1 MSEAQVEEKKES
13 AAGTPKKTHFPP
25 CRDACPVNTDIQSY
39 VWLIGEGKYE
49 EALDVIRS
57 VNPVASTCSLICH
70 HPCEQQCRRC
80 DVDKPVSIRHLK
92 RFALEQATGYRRSKR
107 KAVPKTRGKSIGII
121 GSGPSGLTAAND
133 LADLGYGVTIYEK
146 NPDLGGM
153 LSSAIP
159 TYRLSRDALKE
170 DIDDVLSKGVE
181 SVTNCS
187 IGVDITLEE
196 LKEKHDS
203 ILVAVGLAESRSLP
217 IPGVEGPG
225 VLLAIPFLFN
235 AAYDKP
241 SGIGKRVLVIGGGN
255 VAVDVARTAL
265 RLGAD
270 NVEMVCLESEEEMP
284 AWDWEVEE
292 ADDEGIKIHHRWG
305 PKGISRDGDTV
316 KGLDVVKVTSVFDED
331 GRFNPKFDETEKQH
345 LEADTIIIT
354 IGQMSNY
361 DFLKGSSVKRDERGL
376 LEWDR
381 ATQMSSEPGIFV
393 SGEVVTGPGSAIA
406 AAASGH
412 RSARAIHL
420 YLEGEDVASGLHE
433 EEMAKIATLPPDVAG
448 KVQRV
453 SRNET
458 ELLDPKTRCREFIQ
472 IEIGY
477 DEMTALKEARRCR
490 TCGGGA
496 VVDQDKC
503 MACLTCL
510 RICPYDA
517 PVVTNASYIS
527 PDRCQACGL
536 CAPECPGRAIKM
548 FGYDIDGIR
557 NEMPS
562 YVGIVDPSR
571 KEPAVVA
578 FMCSKYALDK
588 SAKLPDNVRPVQVH
602 CASRIDTL
610 DILKAFELGADGIAV
625 VMCDSEGCRH
635 PGVAGTVIK
644 RLKHVQGLASALGIG
659 AEAVGYLKVTEGQG
673 WSQGLKEIA
682 ASVPVREK

>member
-1 MSEAQVEEKKES
+1 MSEALVKAKNS
-13 AAGTPKKTHFPP
+13 TVSGTPEKTHFPP
-25 CRDACPVNTDIQSY
+25 CRSACPVKTDIQNY
-39 VWLIGEGKYE
+39 VWLIGEGRYDN
-49 EALDVIRS
+49 AFDIIRS
-57 VNPVASTCSLICH
+57 VNPIASVCSLICH

-92 RFALEQATGYRRSKR
+92 RFAIEQATEYRRSKR
-107 KAVPKTRGKSIGII
+107 KEVSKTRGKSIGII

-170 DIDDVLSKGVE
+170 DVDDVLAKGVE
-181 SVTNCS
+181 AVTNCD
-187 IGVDITLEE
+187 IGTDVTLEE
-196 LKEKHDS
+196 LKEKHAALL
-203 ILVAVGLAESRSLP
+203 IAVGLAESRSLP

-241 SGIGKRVLVIGGGN
+241 TGIGKNVLVIGGGN
-255 VAVDVARTAL
+255 VSVDVARTAL
-265 RLGAD
+265 RLGAEK
-270 NVEMVCLESEEEMP
+270 VEMVCLENEEEMP

-292 ADDEGIKIHHRWG
+292 ASDEGIKVHHRWG
-305 PKGISRDGDTV
+305 PKGIKRDGDTV
-316 KGLDVVKVTSVFDED
+316 KGLDVVKVTSVFDET
-331 GRFNPKFDETEKQH
+331 GRFNPGFDDNQKM
-345 LEADTIIIT
+345 LIEADTIIIT

-376 LEWDR
+376 IVWDR
-381 ATQMSSEPGIFV
+381 ETQMSSDPGVFV

-406 AAASGH
+406 AAATGH

-420 YLEGEDVASGLHE
+420 FLDGQDIAKGLKE
-433 EEMAKIATLPPDVAG
+433 EEKELIAKLPPDVAE
-448 KVQRV
+448 KVQSV
-453 SRNET
+453 PRNET

-490 TCGGGA
+490 SCGGGA
-496 VVDQDKC
+496 VVDYNKC

-517 PVVTNASYIS
+517 PTVTNVSYIS

-548 FGYDIDGIR
+548 FGYDIDNIR
-557 NEMPS
+557 NNVPAT
-562 YVGIVDPSR
+562 VGKVDASR
-571 KEPAVVA
+571 KEPVVIT
-578 FMCSKYALDK
+578 FICSMHALDR
-588 SAKLPDNVRPVQVH
+588 SIKLPDNIRPIQVH
-602 CASRIDTL
+602 CASRVDTL
-610 DILKAFELGADGIAV
+610 DMLKAFESGADGIAV
-625 VMCDSEGCRH
+625 VMCDGDDCRH
-635 PGVAGTVIK
+635 PGVARAVIK
-644 RLKHVQGLASALGIG
+644 RIRHVQEMVGALGIVN
-659 AEAVGYLKVTEGQG
+659 EAIGYVKASRGQD
-673 WSQGLKEIA
+673 WLTQLREL
-682 ASVPVREK
+682 ASRIPVRNR

>member
-1 MSEAQVEEKKES
+1 MSEAKVKEKKEV
-13 AAGTPKKTHFPP
+13 AGTPEKTHFPP
-25 CRDACPVNTDIQSY
+25 CRDACPVKTDIQNY
-39 VWLIGEGKYE
+39 VWLIGEGRNE
-49 EALDVIRS
+49 DAFDIIRS
-57 VNPVASTCSLICH
+57 VNPIASVCSLICH

-92 RFALEQATGYRRSKR
+92 RFAIEQATEYRRSKR

-133 LADLGYGVTIYEK
+133 LADLGYDVTIYEK
-146 NPDLGGM
+146 GPDLGGM

-159 TYRLSRDALKE
+159 TYRLSREALRE

-181 SVTNCS
+181 SVTNCN
-187 IGVDITLEE
+187 IGEDITMKE
-196 LKEKHDS
+196 LREKHDAV
-203 ILVAVGLAESRSLP
+203 LVAVGLAESRSLP
-217 IPGVEGPG
+217 IPGVDGPG

-235 AAYDKP
+235 AAYGKP
-241 SGIGKRVLVIGGGN
+241 TGIGKRVLVIGGGN

-265 RLGAD
+265 RLGAE

-292 ADDEGIKIHHRWG
+292 ADEEGIKVHHRWG
-305 PKGISRDGDTV
+305 PKGVSRDGDTV
-316 KGLDVVKVTSVFDED
+316 KGLDVVKVTSVFDES
-331 GRFNPKFDETEKQH
+331 GRFNPKFDENQKQ
-345 LEADTIIIT
+345 LIEADTIIIT

-361 DFLKGSSVKRDERGL
+361 DFLKGSSVERDERGL
-376 LEWDR
+376 LKWDR
-381 ATQMSSEPGIFV
+381 ATQMSSESGVFV

-420 YLEGEDVASGLHE
+420 FLEGKDVAAGLQDE
-433 EEMAKIATLPPDVAG
+433 EIARIEKLPPDVAC
-448 KVQRV
+448 KVKSV
-453 SRNET
+453 PRNET

-490 TCGGGA
+490 SCGGGA
-496 VVDQDKC
+496 LVDQDKC

-536 CAPECPGRAIKM
+536 CAPECPARAIRM
-548 FGYDIDGIR
+548 FGYDVDSIR
-557 NEMPS
+557 NEMS
-562 YVGIVDPSR
+562 AYIGKVDPSR
-571 KEPAVVA
+571 KEPVVAA

-588 SAKLPDNVRPVQVH
+588 SVSLPSNIRPIQVH

-610 DILKAFELGADGIAV
+610 DVLKAFEAGADGVAV

-635 PGVAGTVIK
+635 PGVSRIVAR
-644 RLKHVQGLASALGIG
+644 RLRHIQGLVQPLGI
-659 AEAVGYLKVTEGQG
+659 ANEAVGHLKATEGQD
-673 WSQGLKEIA
+673 WTEGLGGIA
-682 ASVPVREK
+682 AGIPVRGK

>member
-1 MSEAQVEEKKES
+1 MSEVEAEEKNNEVCV
-13 AAGTPKKTHFPP
+13 PEKTHFPP

-39 VWLIGEGKYE
+39 VWLIGEGRYE

-57 VNPVASTCSLICH
+57 VNPIASACSLICH

-80 DVDKPVSIRHLK
+80 DVDQPVSIRPLK
-92 RFALEQATGYRRSKR
+92 RFALEQATEYRRKKR
-107 KAVPKTRGKSIGII
+107 RAVPKTRDKSIAVI

-159 TYRLSRDALKE
+159 TYRLSREALKE

-181 SVTNCS
+181 SVTDCN
-187 IGVDITLEE
+187 IGHDITLEE
-196 LKEKHDS
+196 LKEKHDAVL
-203 ILVAVGLAESRSLP
+203 IAVGLAESRSLP

-235 AAYDKP
+235 AAYNKP
-241 SGIGKRVLVIGGGN
+241 TGMGKNVLVIGGGN

-270 NVEMVCLESEEEMP
+270 KVEMVCLESEEEMP

-292 ADDEGIKIHHRWG
+292 ADDEGVKVHHRWG
-305 PKGISRDGDTV
+305 PKAVRRDGDSV
-316 KGLDVVKVTSVFDED
+316 KGLDVVKVTSVFDEN
-331 GRFNPKFDETEKQH
+331 GRFSPSFDEENKQ
-345 LEADTIIIT
+345 LMEADTIIIT

-361 DFLKGSSVKRDERGL
+361 DFLKGSNVERDERGL
-376 LEWDR
+376 IKWDR
-381 ATQMSSEPGIFV
+381 ETQMSTERGIFV

-420 YLEGEDVASGLHE
+420 YLEGQDIAQGLHAVEKARIDKLPQDVAE
-433 EEMAKIATLPPDVAG
+433 
-448 KVQRV
+448 KVHRV

-458 ELLDPKTRCREFIQ
+458 ELLDPKTRCREFVQ

-477 DEMTALKEARRCR
+477 DELTALKEARRCR
-490 TCGGGA
+490 SCGGGA
-496 VVDQDKC
+496 IVDQNKC

-510 RICPYDA
+510 RVCPYDA
-517 PVVTNASYIS
+517 PVVTNVSYIS

-536 CAPECPGRAIKM
+536 CAPECPGRAISM
-548 FGYDIDGIR
+548 FGYDINSIR
-557 NEMPS
+557 REMPS
-562 YVGIVDPSR
+562 TVGKAEPSR
-571 KEPAVVA
+571 KDPVVVA
-578 FMCSKYALDK
+578 FMCSRYALDK
-588 SAKLPDNVRPVQVH
+588 TVSIPANIRKVQVH
-602 CASRIDTL
+602 CASRIDIL
-610 DILKAFELGADGIAV
+610 DILKAFESGADGISV

-635 PGVAGTVIK
+635 PGVAGIVAK
-644 RLKHVQGLASALGIG
+644 RLKQAQGLIGPLGIG
-659 AEAVGYLKVTEGQG
+659 SEAISYIRAAEGQDWG
-673 WSQGLKEIA
+673 KSLTES
-682 ASVPVREK
+682 ASKVSVRNK

>member
-1 MSEAQVEEKKES
+1 MSEAQVEDKKET
-13 AAGTPKKTHFPP
+13 GTPEKTHFPP
-25 CRDACPVNTDIQSY
+25 CRDACPVKTDIQSY

-49 EALDVIRS
+49 EALDIIRS

-92 RFALEQATGYRRSKR
+92 RFAIEKATDYRRSKR
-107 KAVPKTRGKSIGII
+107 KVVPKTRGKSIGII
-121 GSGPSGLTAAND
+121 GSGPAGLTSAND

-159 TYRLSRDALKE
+159 TYRLSREALKE
-170 DIDDVLSKGVE
+170 DVDDVLGKGVD
-181 SVTNCS
+181 SVTNCN
-187 IGVDITLEE
+187 IGEDITLEE
-196 LKEKHDS
+196 LKEKHDAVL
-203 ILVAVGLAESRSLP
+203 IAVGLSDSRSIP

-241 SGIGKRVLVIGGGN
+241 TGIGKRVLVIGGGN

-270 NVEMVCLESEEEMP
+270 KVEMVCLENEEEMP

-292 ADDEGIKIHHRWG
+292 ADDEGVNVHHRWG
-305 PKGISRDGDTV
+305 PKAVLREGDV
-316 KGLDVVKVTSVFDED
+316 IKGLDVAKVTSVFDET
-331 GRFNPKFDETEKQH
+331 GRFNPTFDEGQKQTI
-345 LEADTIIIT
+345 EADTIIIT

-361 DFLKGSSVKRDERGL
+361 DFLKGSQVKRDERGL
-376 LEWDR
+376 IEWDR
-381 ATQMSSEPGIFV
+381 ATQMSSEKGIFV

-420 YLEGEDVASGLHE
+420 YLEGADVASGLESE
-433 EEMAKIATLPPDVAG
+433 EKAIIAKLPPDVAE

-453 SRNET
+453 PRNET

-490 TCGGGA
+490 SCGGGA

-503 MACLTCL
+503 MACLTCK

-517 PVVTNASYIS
+517 PEVTNVSYIS

-548 FGYDIDGIR
+548 FGYDIDNIR
-557 NEMPS
+557 NAIPAT
-562 YVGIVDPSR
+562 VGKVNASR

-578 FMCSKYALDK
+578 FICSRYVLDHK
-588 SAKLPDNVRPVQVH
+588 IQLPENLLPIQVH

-610 DILKAFELGADGIAV
+610 DMLSAFESGADGIAV

-635 PGVAGTVIK
+635 PGVARIVAK
-644 RLKHVQGLASALGIG
+644 RLSQAQGLVGALGIPN
-659 AEAVGYLKVTEGQG
+659 EAIGYVKVSENSDWVIDLT
-673 WSQGLKEIA
+673 EIA
-682 ASVPVREK
+682 GKIPVRGK

>member
-1 MSEAQVEEKKES
+1 MSEAQVKEKKEA
-13 AAGTPKKTHFPP
+13 AAGTPEKTHFPP
-25 CRDACPVNTDIQSY
+25 CRDACPVKTDIQSY
-39 VWLIGEGKYE
+39 VWLIGEGRYD

-92 RFALEQATGYRRSKR
+92 RFAIEQATGYRRNKR
-107 KAVPKTRGKSIGII
+107 RAVPKTRGKSIGII
-121 GSGPSGLTAAND
+121 GSGPSGLTSAND

-159 TYRLSRDALKE
+159 TYRLSREALKE
-170 DIDDVLSKGVE
+170 DIDDVLAKGVE
-181 SVTNCS
+181 SVTDCN
-187 IGVDITLEE
+187 IGVDVTLEE
-196 LKEKHDS
+196 LKEKHDA
-203 ILVAVGLAESRSLP
+203 ILIAVGLAESRSLP
-217 IPGVEGPG
+217 IPGVEGAG

-235 AAYDKP
+235 AAYGKP
-241 SGIGKRVLVIGGGN
+241 TGMGKRVLVIGGGN

-265 RLGAD
+265 RLGAE

-292 ADDEGIKIHHRWG
+292 ADDEGISIHHRWG
-305 PKGISRDGDTV
+305 PKGVQRKGGKV
-316 KGLDVVKVTSVFDED
+316 KGLDVVKVTSVFDET
-331 GRFNPKFDETEKQH
+331 GRFNPKFDEDQKD
-345 LEADTIIIT
+345 LIEADTIIIT

-361 DFLKGSSVKRDERGL
+361 DFLKGSQVKRDERGL
-376 LEWDR
+376 IEWDR
-381 ATQMSSEPGIFV
+381 ATQMSSEAGVFV

-420 YLEGEDVASGLHE
+420 FLEGEDIASGLKSE
-433 EEMAKIATLPPDVAG
+433 EKAIIAKLPPDVAE
-448 KVQRV
+448 KVKSV
-453 SRNET
+453 PRNET
-458 ELLDPKTRCREFIQ
+458 ELLDPRTRCREFVQ

-490 TCGGGA
+490 SCGGGA

-503 MACLTCL
+503 MACLTCK
-510 RICPYDA
+510 RVCPYDA
-517 PVVTNASYIS
+517 PEVTNASYIS

-536 CAPECPGRAIKM
+536 CAPECPGRAIRM
-548 FGYDIDGIR
+548 FGYDIDNIR
-557 NEMPS
+557 NNIPAT
-562 YVGIVDPSR
+562 VGKVEPSR
-571 KEPAVVA
+571 KEPVVA
-578 FMCSKYALDK
+578 AFICSRYVLDHTV
-588 SAKLPDNVRPVQVH
+588 KLPENLRPVQVH

-610 DILKAFELGADGIAV
+610 DMLNAFESGADGIAV

-635 PGVAGTVIK
+635 PGVTNRVIK
-644 RLKHVQGLASALGIG
+644 RIRHVQEIVSALGISK
-659 AEAVGYLKVTEGQG
+659 EATGYVKVTEGQDWLG
-673 WSQGLKEIA
+673 GLREIA
-682 ASVPVREK
+682 GQVPVREK